1 MFAALRRR
9 VTYTNVGVTLALV
22 FAMSGGAFALG
33 GHGGAVPSRATA
45 SAARVTAVQAK
56 AKSKTKAGARG
67 PAGPRGAT
75 GATGPAGATGAT
87 GPAGATGPVG
97 AQGVAGT
104 DGSDGEAG
112 KEGAPGKNGRAGPE
126 GPQGSP
132 WTAGGTLPAEKTETG
147 SWAVASGKEN
157 GVYLS
162 EHFAVPAPI
171 SFPIPLQQPLEG
183 SAVHFVKYE
192 ESGGSACPGSV
203 EKPEAAPGDLCVY
216 ESFSKGIEEFDIFNM
231 TLHHTPFGTG
241 APGASADGAA
251 VLPVKSGEESIE
263 AFGAWAVT
271 APAEA

>member
-33 GHGGAVPSRATA
+33 GHGGAAPSRATA

-112 KEGAPGKNGRAGPE
+112 KEGAPGKNGREGPE

-147 SWAVASGKEN
+147 NWAVASGKEK
-157 GVYLS
+157 GVFLGGQ
-162 EHFAVPAPI
+162 FAVPAPI

-192 ESGGSACPGSV
+192 ENGGSVCPGSV
-203 EKPEAAPGDLCVY
+203 EKPEAGPGNLCVY
-216 ESFSKGIEEFDIFNM
+216 ESYSEGIEEFVVLDIAP
-231 TLHHTPFGTG
+231 HHTGIGTG
-241 APGASADGAA
+241 LPGASADGA
-251 VLPVKSGEESIE
+251 VIFPVKKGEESIE
-263 AFGAWAVT
+263 AFGTWAVT